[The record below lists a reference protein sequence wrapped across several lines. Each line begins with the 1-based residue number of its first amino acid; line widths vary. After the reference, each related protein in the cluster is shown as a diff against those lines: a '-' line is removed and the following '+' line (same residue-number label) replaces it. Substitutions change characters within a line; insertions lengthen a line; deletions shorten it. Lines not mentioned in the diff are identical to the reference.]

1 MSFELGVAR
10 ANIFTNVIIL
20 RTQEVLS
27 YASLNYFL
35 FIYRND
41 NSIEP
46 FLKVLSHLN
55 KECYT
60 FIEPFLKNLCCI
72 TK

>member
-1 MSFELGVAR
+1 MICVC
-10 ANIFTNVIIL
+10 IF
-20 RTQEVLS
+20 QEVLS

-55 KECYT
+55 KERYT